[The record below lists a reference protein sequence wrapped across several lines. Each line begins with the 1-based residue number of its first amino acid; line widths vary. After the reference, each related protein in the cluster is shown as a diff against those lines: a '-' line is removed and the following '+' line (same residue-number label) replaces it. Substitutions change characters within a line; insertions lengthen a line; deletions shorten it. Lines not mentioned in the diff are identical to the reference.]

1 MKPARSPWFQSAA
14 LRCSIAAISAWGFP
28 ETTCALPISSNS
40 AAPTPPVRHA
50 TRMFMA
56 SPIRSRDAKRAAG
69 APRGDGR
76 AIQEALPRTDAE
88 GSLAATLPCRLLP
101 LRLAASLRPGLGP
114 LLSLLLLALGL
125 DGFFRFFAGFGRGA
139 DIGSSRIGAGAGG
152 IEGAGGDLRSL
163 LPQPVPP
170 LSAKMVDARIG

>member
-1 MKPARSPWFQSAA
+1 MKPARSPRFQSAA

-28 ETTCALPISSNS
+28 ETTCGAEQASNS

-76 AIQEALPRTDAE
+76 AIQEALPRTDAA

-114 LLSLLLLALGL
+114 LLARLLLGLGL

-152 IEGAGGDLRSL
+152 IEGAGGDIRPLI
-163 LPQPVPP
+163 PQPVPLP
-170 LSAKMVDARIG
+170 SEKSGDAGIR